1 MVLKLREACGLSPE
15 VKYMKTALNHGGM
28 DILRESC
35 PRLARAVCCCFLK
48 VVCLRTCHDGGAVL
62 GSAAVLCDPWLR
74 AAVDARLHAMCST
87 LRPTDCSCR
96 APLSL
101 GFSRQERWSGLP
113 FPSPGSSLTQGWN
126 LPLLCLLHRIMWILY
141 HMSPQGSLKMFTCF

>member
-1 MVLKLREACGLSPE
+1 
-15 VKYMKTALNHGGM
+15 MKTALNHGGM

-62 GSAAVLCDPWLR
+62 GSAAILCDPRLR

-87 LRPTDCSCR
+87 LRCH
-96 APLSL
+96 
-101 GFSRQERWSGLP
+101 GLQP
-113 FPSPGSSLTQGWN
+113 PGSSVPG
-126 LPLLCLLHRIMWILY
+126 ILQAGTLEWAAISFSREQPY
-141 HMSPQGSLKMFTCF
+141 PGMESASPMSSA